1 MILPRASRSLRGLFA
16 IAEKSVFRLRFRTS
30 SQALRTIF
38 SGIFFRITATGEVL
52 VVIEGPEGGPMDIPL
67 ENLRGCD
74 VSFLPI
80 VAAFVKRI
88 GIAEEV
94 NRVCGAQSDVSPGQ
108 VVEAMVLDT
117 LSGRSPLYRLE
128 HSFAKMD
135 MELLLGEDLP
145 ASKFNDDAVGRTL
158 DRIFDAGTGKIL
170 TAVVI
175 PAVKLFGL
183 NTSHTHQDTT
193 SITLYGDYDL
203 YGDQDREHPFVIT
216 YGFNKDHRPDLKQ
229 LVHSLLCVDHGIP
242 ISSKCYDGNKSD
254 KKINEDLMGSI
265 VDKMRELGCRNPLY
279 VGDSA
284 LVTKD
289 NLDLAADEEKGF
301 RFVSRLPAS
310 YKECSKAIARAVDAD
325 DWEDLGVLAQ
335 QSSSGK
341 HKAAHYHGFETEPAL
356 YDRSYRGLVV
366 HSSAHDE
373 RKMKKLRRLLKEDL
387 ACVTK
392 TKADHEKIE
401 YACLPDA
408 KAAISRIPRGR
419 FHRLTA
425 EIQETPKYGR
435 GRPRA
440 DGTRAIAGTA
450 YKMKLNIERNEEA
463 IAKAEKEAGCFVL
476 ITNASAEGEEGIGA
490 KELLTIYKEQ
500 DTVERNF
507 GFLKDHAI
515 VNALFLKTP
524 ARLEALGL
532 ILVISLT
539 VWRLMERTMRVSLKE
554 SDSTVTG
561 WEKRQTS
568 RPTSFM
574 MRIKFQSVLVLR
586 TDSGRFLGDPLN
598 STQLDYLK
606 ILGLSPE
613 IFTEPYDKL
622 ADRLRAE
629 SAFWSPSG

>member
-1 MILPRASRSLRGLFA
+1 
-16 IAEKSVFRLRFRTS
+16 
-30 SQALRTIF
+30 
-38 SGIFFRITATGEVL
+38 
-52 VVIEGPEGGPMDIPL
+52 MDTPL
-67 ENLRGCD
+67 GNLSGCD

-80 VAAFVKRI
+80 VGAFVKRI

-94 NRVCGAQSDVSPGQ
+94 NRLCRSESDLSPGL

-117 LSGRSPLYRLE
+117 LAGRSPLYRLE
-128 HSFAKMD
+128 HSFARID
-135 MELLLGEDLP
+135 LGLLLGQDIP
-145 ASKFNDDAVGRTL
+145 AAKFNDDAVGRAL
-158 DRIFDAGTGKIL
+158 DRMFDVGTGKIF
-170 TAVVI
+170 TAI
-175 PAVKLFGL
+175 AIRTVKLFDL
-183 NTSHTHQDTT
+183 DTSHAHHDTT
-193 SITLYGDYDL
+193 SVSLYGDYDL
-203 YGDQDREHPFVIT
+203 YSDPDREHPFVIT
-216 YGFNKDHRPDLKQ
+216 FGFSKAHRPDLKQ

-265 VDKMRELGCRNPLY
+265 TDRMRELGCRNPLY

-284 LVTKD
+284 LVTRD

-301 RFVSRLPAS
+301 RIVSRLPAS
-310 YKECSKAIARAVDAD
+310 YKACGQAIVRAVEAD
-325 DWEDLGVLAQ
+325 DWDDLGVLARQ
-335 QSSSGK
+335 ASSGK
-341 HKAAHYHGFETEPAL
+341 RTPAYYRGFETELKL
-356 YDRSYRGLVV
+356 YNRSYRGLVV

-373 RKMKKLRRLLKEDL
+373 RKMKKLRRLLDEDL
-387 ACVTK
+387 ATVTQ

-408 KAAISRIPRGR
+408 EAAASRISRGK
-419 FHRLTA
+419 FHRLTTQ
-425 EIQETPKYGR
+425 IQEIPKYGR

-440 DGTRAIAGTA
+440 DGTRTIAKMV
-450 YKMKLNIERNEEA
+450 YKVSLNIEPNQEA

-476 ITNASAEGEEGIGA
+476 ITNAPREGQEGIGS
-490 KELLTIYKEQ
+490 KELLTIYKDQ

-507 GFLKDHAI
+507 GFLKDDAI

-532 ILVISLT
+532 ILVISLL

-561 WEKRQTS
+561 WDKRQTS

-574 MRIKFQSVLVLR
+574 MSIKFQSVLVFR
-586 TDSGRFLGDPLN
+586 TDSGRFLAHPLD
-598 STQLDYLK
+598 STQLEYLK

-613 IFTEPYDKL
+613 IFTEPYDKP
-622 ADRLRAE
+622 ANRLKAE
-629 SAFWSPSG
+629 SATWSPSG

>member
-1 MILPRASRSLRGLFA
+1 
-16 IAEKSVFRLRFRTS
+16 
-30 SQALRTIF
+30 
-38 SGIFFRITATGEVL
+38 
-52 VVIEGPEGGPMDIPL
+52 MDISL
-67 ENLRGCD
+67 EHLCGCD

-80 VAAFVKRI
+80 AAAFVKRM

-94 NRVCGAQSDVSPGQ
+94 NRLCGGQSEVSPGL

-128 HSFAKMD
+128 HSFAEMD
-135 MELLLGEDLP
+135 LELLLGVDIP
-145 ASKFNDDAVGRTL
+145 ASKFNDDTVGRNL
-158 DRIFDAGTGKIL
+158 DRMYDAGTGQIL
-170 TAVVI
+170 TAVGI
-175 PAVKLFGL
+175 RTVKLFGL
-183 NTSHTHQDTT
+183 ETCYAHQDTT
-193 SITLYGDYDL
+193 SISLYGDYDL
-203 YGDQDREHPFVIT
+203 YGDPDCRHPFVIT
-216 YGFNKDHRPDLKQ
+216 YGFAKNHRPDLKQ

-242 ISSKCYDGNKSD
+242 VFSKCYDGNKSD
-254 KKINEDLMGSI
+254 KKINQDIMGSI
-265 VDKMRELGCRNPLY
+265 VDRMRDLGCRNPLY

-284 LVTKD
+284 VITKE

-301 RFVSRLPAS
+301 RLVSRLPAS
-310 YKECSKAIARAVDAD
+310 YKECSQAIARAVEAD
-325 DWEDLGVLAQ
+325 EWEDLGELAQ

-341 HKAAHYHGFETEPAL
+341 RKAAHYHGFETELTL

-373 RKMKKLRRLLKEDL
+373 RKMKKLRRRLKEDL
-387 ACVTK
+387 DTITK

-408 KAAISRIPRGR
+408 KAAISRIPKGK
-419 FHRLTA
+419 FHQLTA
-425 EIQETPKYGR
+425 EVQEVPKYGR

-440 DGTRAIAGTA
+440 DGTQTVDRLVYALRL
-450 YKMKLNIERNEEA
+450 KVERNQAA
-463 IAKAEKEAGCFVL
+463 IAKVEKEAGCFVL
-476 ITNASAEGEEGIGA
+476 ITNASAEGEDGIGS
-490 KELLTIYKEQ
+490 KELLTIYKGQ

-532 ILVISLT
+532 ILVIALM
-539 VWRLMERTMRVSLKE
+539 VWRLMERTMRISLKE
-554 SDSTVTG
+554 SGSTIIG

-586 TDSGRFLGDPLN
+586 TDSGRFLGKPLN
-598 STQLDYLK
+598 SSQLAYLK
-606 ILGLSPE
+606 ILGLPPE
-613 IFTEPYDKL
+613 IFTEPYEKL
-622 ADRLRAE
+622 ADRVKLE
-629 SAFWSPSG
+629 SATWSPSG